1 MTLMASQ
8 IPQVPEVGSDGL
20 MVSFRLRCNLDQI
33 HRPLKLLSFTTTDE
47 SNSFLDILYDSGT
60 LTFRRKMSPGSK
72 YYYDYNLF
80 DPMFQ
85 RTGDELT
92 WEIRV
97 FFTSYFFWVET
108 RDTRI
113 LLGRHYHAPI
123 FFGVD
128 LPGQNFM
135 SDYLNRMRT
144 GKWIFGDP
152 DGSQPFTMP
161 SEIEIYDFNYSQLKD
176 ELQSHFCEE
185 APVPATTRSASAEK
199 ILTSGLSE
207 QKMDSKISYSQ
218 QTKLLTVDFPNV
230 VREQIKLNVF
240 DASGRIVW
248 NMTLPPTINIHQ
260 QISLNLPS
268 GLYFVRT
275 KATREENQIIS
286 KFIIQ

>member
-128 LPGQNFM
+128 LPGQ
-135 SDYLNRMRT
+135 
-144 GKWIFGDP
+144 
-152 DGSQPFTMP
+152 
-161 SEIEIYDFNYSQLKD
+161 
-176 ELQSHFCEE
+176 
-185 APVPATTRSASAEK
+185 
-199 ILTSGLSE
+199 
-207 QKMDSKISYSQ
+207 
-218 QTKLLTVDFPNV
+218 KLYV
-230 VREQIKLNVF
+230 
-240 DASGRIVW
+240 
-248 NMTLPPTINIHQ
+248 
-260 QISLNLPS
+260 
-268 GLYFVRT
+268 
-275 KATREENQIIS
+275 
-286 KFIIQ
+286 